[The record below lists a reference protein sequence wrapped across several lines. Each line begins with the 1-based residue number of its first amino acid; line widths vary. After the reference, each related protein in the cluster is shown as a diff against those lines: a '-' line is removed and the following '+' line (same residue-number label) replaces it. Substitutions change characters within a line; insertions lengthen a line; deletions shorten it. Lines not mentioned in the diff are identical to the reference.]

1 MPSFSAI
8 PSPPAPPARRSPTA
22 APLLLG
28 LCGLCAPVLVTGC
41 AGESP
46 ALEVAGAS
54 FDAGDLASFSEDQVV
69 LLGGLA
75 SVAYGAATGAWDEI
89 GSLRTEQETRLRLGD
104 RLREEVILE
113 GAGVSESDLEQRY
126 AAAPEYELVVRHLV
140 VLSERWE
147 PAAARATARDRAEA
161 GLARIRGGE
170 PFETVVAEV
179 SEEPGAAARGGLL
192 RPGQRGTWVEE
203 FWTAATGLQEGEIS
217 SVVESPFGFHVLRLE
232 ERRILPFSDARPTV
246 VRRVAEGLGGGA
258 HWEETRE
265 SWAAQLELDN
275 LEAATLLTAHGV
287 LPLAAGNPAVL
298 PDAEA
303 VLARWPNG
311 TLTASAFRSHLL
323 ALPARTLRRLGTDP
337 TALELELRRAA
348 EVHYLAQLAA
358 ARGLAPTEADE
369 AAQLRAWEAEAG
381 EWSAFLGFQA
391 GMSAEERGERVLAAM
406 RLTGQNARIA
416 RDAVSEAAPTLLG
429 GVPVVIRDVPGV
441 QP

>member
-1 MPSFSAI
+1 MPSFPAM
-8 PSPPAPPARRSPTA
+8 PSRPARRFSTA
-22 APLLLG
+22 APLFLG
-28 LCGLCAPVLVTGC
+28 LCALVPVTGC
-41 AGESP
+41 SGEPP
-46 ALEVAGAS
+46 ALEVAGAT

-75 SVAYGAATGAWDEI
+75 SLAYGAATGAWDEI
-89 GSLRTEQETRLRLGD
+89 GSLRREQETRLRLGD

-126 AAAPEYELVVRHLV
+126 AAAPEHELLVRHLV

-147 PAAARATARDRAEA
+147 PAAARATARERAEA

-203 FWTAATGLQEGEIS
+203 FWTAATGLQEGEVS

-232 ERRILPFSDARPTV
+232 ERRILPFSDARPSV

-258 HWEETRE
+258 HWEDTRE
-265 SWAAQLELDN
+265 RWAAQLELAN
-275 LEAATLLTAHGV
+275 LEAATLLTAHGLTAHGV
-287 LPLAAGNPAVL
+287 LHLAAENPAVL

-311 TLTASAFRSHLL
+311 ELTASAFRSHLL
-323 ALPARTLRRLGTDP
+323 ALPARTLRRFGTDP
-337 TALELELRRAA
+337 AALELELRRAA
-348 EVHYLAQLAA
+348 EAHYLAQLAA
-358 ARGLAPTEADE
+358 ARGLEPTEADE

-391 GMSAEERGERVLAAM
+391 GMSAEERGERALAAM